1 MNLIKLLK
9 KYLLNSEC
17 DMDKTWKKFERKIA
31 EELTLLGD
39 DAERIPV
46 TGRVRG
52 HAADIKSNVFSIE
65 CKYRK
70 EIPKWIKNAMDQAV
84 KSSDGVKTPIV
95 FLKERSAIID
105 DTLVILRLGDLKK
118 EIRNGQRDI

>member
-1 MNLIKLLK
+1 
-9 KYLLNSEC
+9 
-17 DMDKTWKKFERKIA
+17 MDKAWKKFERKIA
-31 EELTLLGD
+31 EELTQLGD
-39 DAERIPV
+39 NAERIPV
-46 TGRVRG
+46 TGRTRG
-52 HAADIKSNVFSIE
+52 HAPDIKSNVFSIE

-105 DTLVILRLGDLKK
+105 DTFIILRLGDLKADL
-118 EIRNGQRDI
+118 IREA